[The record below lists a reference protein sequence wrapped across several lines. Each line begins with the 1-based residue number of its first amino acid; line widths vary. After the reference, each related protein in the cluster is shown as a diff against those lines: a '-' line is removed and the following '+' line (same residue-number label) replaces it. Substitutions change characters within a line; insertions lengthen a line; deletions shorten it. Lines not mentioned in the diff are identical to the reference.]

1 MRTLVSLSL
10 VMMSVLFSTSV
21 VAEDTLYKPFILA
34 SAQPGTLKDQ
44 TLSTLNA
51 LQQAGFVLTGQYSPV
66 EGTNVL
72 VVTSDELREIAAI
85 SEKGGYG
92 AGQRVS
98 ISEAGDNIEV
108 AFVNPLYIQY
118 AYRMEGDMQPVY
130 DALTASLGEVE
141 ACGGGKKKMTAKKLG
156 KYHYMVTMQY
166 FDDPSELGSFESYEA
181 AVAAVEK
188 GLAVPGDALSQ
199 VYRIVIHLLRQ
210 SFLNVR
216 MKMTNEEEKDIDS
229 AFQMSV
235 VDFEGCKKRAYFPYE
250 VLVNGKDV
258 EALHMRFRM
267 AVHFPNLSMAGKHGF
282 TKLISAPGA
291 IEDALEAL
299 VKPEE

>member
-44 TLSTLNA
+44 TLTTLNA
-51 LQQAGFVLTGQYSPV
+51 LQKAGFVLTGQYSPV
-66 EGTNVL
+66 EGTNIL
-72 VVTSDELREIAAI
+72 VVTSDELREIAAM

-130 DALTASLGEVE
+130 DALVASLGEVE

-156 KYHYMVTMQY
+156 KFHYMVTMPY
-166 FDDPSELGSFESYEA
+166 FDDPWDLGSFDSHEA

-188 GLAVPGDALSQ
+188 GLAQPDDALSQ
-199 VYRIVIHLLRQ
+199 VYRIDIPGKEQTV
-210 SFLNVR
+210 FGVG
-216 MKMTNEEEKDIDS
+216 MKMTNEEEEDIDS

-291 IEDALEAL
+291 IEDALEAM
-299 VKPEE
+299 VKPE